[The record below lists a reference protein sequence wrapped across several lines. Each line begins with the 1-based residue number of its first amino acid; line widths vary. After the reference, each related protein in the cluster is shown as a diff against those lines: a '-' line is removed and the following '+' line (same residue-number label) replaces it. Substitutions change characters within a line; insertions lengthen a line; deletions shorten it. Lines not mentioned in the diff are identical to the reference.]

1 MVEVVENCV
10 VVDVDDVFVVVCF
23 YCIGKVLCDLDC
35 SLYVEI
41 EYGL

>member
-23 YCIGKVLCDLDC
+23 YCICKVLCDLDC
-35 SLYVEI
+35 GLYVEI